1 MISIGRG
8 RAATCVLLGAA
19 TIVLVGCIAQPPV
32 PQFSGPWAAEFEYA
46 HERSNNSFVENAIAD
61 GVITDQE
68 YAETIER
75 LRECLDAVG
84 ITLTVTGTSL
94 QYDPG
99 NDPDGA
105 HANFTRC
112 SSEAGEDYIGWLYTG
127 MLRNPEN
134 LNESDIVVA
143 RLIKEGLV
151 DPGYSSSDYERDA
164 QARAFPFAGDDTAQ
178 DTYDRCLDD
187 PLGIVE

>member
-1 MISIGRG
+1 MG
-8 RAATCVLLGAA
+8 RATARIVGAVILIA
-19 TIVLVGCIAQPPV
+19 ALAGCTSEGKLDV
-32 PQFSGPWAAEFEYA
+32 TGPWASEFEYA

-75 LRECLDAVG
+75 LRECLDEVG

-127 MLRNPEN
+127 MQRNPEN

-143 RLIKEGLV
+143 CLIEEGLV
-151 DPGYSSSDYERDA
+151 APGYSSSDYERDA
-164 QARAFPFAGDDTAQ
+164 QARTFPFVGDDTAQ